1 MEKFKSKIGTITF
14 LLFLIIGFV
23 DLILLMLWGIY
34 DIWIPFLVYTIL
46 FIIFVI
52 PPYFFTSYSLTK
64 DYLEINCLWIAIK
77 KKIKYEDIVSVT
89 PCNCSK
95 ISAKLCSECIRVV
108 YIKRGKTKEIFIS
121 PAMYDRFV
129 NFLTDNV
136 LSSVVIN
143 DSGEEKS
150 TFNEDAK
157 QKQIKAE
164 KLKADK
170 KVVLKNKQDI
180 KQKTRK
186 TVKKKTIK

>member
-14 LLFLIIGFV
+14 LLFLISGFV

-34 DIWIPFLVYTIL
+34 DVWIPFLVYSIL
-46 FIIFVI
+46 FVVFVI
-52 PPYFFTSYSLTK
+52 PPYFFTSYSLTQ
-64 DYLEINCLWIAIK
+64 DYLEITCLWIAIK

-89 PCNCSK
+89 PCQSYK
-95 ISAKLCSECIRVV
+95 ISAKLCSECVRVV

-143 DSGEEKS
+143 DKSEDKATFSEE
-150 TFNEDAK
+150 AK
-157 QKQIKAE
+157 QKQITEE
-164 KLKADK
+164 KIKADK
-170 KVVLKNKQDI
+170 KVVVKNKEEVKSPIQ
-180 KQKTRK
+180 K
-186 TVKKKTIK
+186 TVKKKIKK